1 MCIRDRRSSEAAE
14 ERAAANVAKTGYKAY
29 KASKYTKKA
38 VSTVKKAK
46 TVKKVATKPK
56 ATVSSKKTVKVTTK
70 PKVVKKTTQTVKK
83 QAKKVTSSAKPVLQI
98 KAPNLSE
105 NFDVQRRVLNSF
117 KEGKATVQTFESGTK
132 LYRVGG
138 KKGNYWSPD
147 PPPETGYQWRV
158 KYAIK
163 QDFGNDASSLYT
175 ITIPEGASISGW
187 TGIVGSQGM
196 GLYGGG
202 RQVYIDCLKVP
213 DSWITKTK
221 MIWR

>member
-1 MCIRDRRSSEAAE
+1 M
-14 ERAAANVAKTGYKAY
+14 
-29 KASKYTKKA
+29 
-38 VSTVKKAK
+38 KKAK

-147 PPPETGYQWRV
+147 PPPETEYQWRV

-196 GLYGGG
+196 GLYGG
-202 RQVYIDCLKVP
+202 VEDKYILTV
-213 DSWITKTK
+213 
-221 MIWR
+221 

>member
-1 MCIRDRRSSEAAE
+1 MSEMSHGHYDHSGGLMKFALV
-14 ERAAANVAKTGYKAY
+14 N
-29 KASKYTKKA
+29 
-38 VSTVKKAK
+38 
-46 TVKKVATKPK
+46 P
-56 ATVSSKKTVKVTTK
+56 
-70 PKVVKKTTQTVKK
+70 
-83 QAKKVTSSAKPVLQI
+83 SADI
-98 KAPNLSE
+98 YMRE
-105 NFDVQRRVLNSF
+105 NADGEYYSF

-147 PPPETGYQWRV
+147 PPPETEYQWRV

-196 GLYGGG
+196 GLYGG
-202 RQVYIDCLKVP
+202 
-213 DSWITKTK
+213 WKTS
-221 MIWR
+221 IY